1 MARNILVSKIIAR
14 FKLNLTF
21 CLLRK

>member
-1 MARNILVSKIIAR
+1 MARNILVSKIITR
-14 FKLNLTF
+14 FKLNLAF